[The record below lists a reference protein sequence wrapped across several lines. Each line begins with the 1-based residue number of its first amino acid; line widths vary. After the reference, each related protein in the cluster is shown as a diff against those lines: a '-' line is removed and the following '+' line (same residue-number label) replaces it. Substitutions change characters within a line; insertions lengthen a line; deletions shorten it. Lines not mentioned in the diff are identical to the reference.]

1 MELEDELPTV
11 TQYEGRLHEGANVLY
26 DCLEAQTALMEKAT
40 LVATYANLRSSE
52 DGTNAENQANS
63 AKVSATLAKVGAA
76 LSL

>member
-40 LVATYANLRSSE
+40 LGRNVCQST
-52 DGTNAENQANS
+52 
-63 AKVSATLAKVGAA
+63 
-76 LSL
+76 